1 MECKISSSF
10 SEMVEQW
17 VSYLNHPV
25 TFYQSKK
32 NIKMKMNHDTGRVI
46 GVGLEQ
52 GPIVF
57 TGIINVEYKEFTVIQ
72 GHKKAI

>member
-32 NIKMKMNHDTGRVI
+32 NIKMKMNHNTGRVI
-46 GVGLEQ
+46 GVGLE
-52 GPIVF
+52 
-57 TGIINVEYKEFTVIQ
+57 
-72 GHKKAI
+72 